1 MTATVVGALLLAIG
15 LIWSVGEPGVDTAVP
30 FIASGT
36 IIFVVGLILNSGAG
50 TRQELV
56 RIRAELE
63 ALNRRGN
70 QSDE

>member
-15 LIWSVGEPGVDTAVP
+15 LIWSVGEPGVDTAVL

-36 IIFVVGLILNSGAG
+36 VIFVVGLILNSGAG

-56 RIRAELE
+56 GIRAELE
-63 ALNRRGN
+63 ALNRSRN
-70 QSDE
+70 QPGE

>member
-1 MTATVVGALLLAIG
+1 MIATVVGALLLAIG

-36 IIFVVGLILNSGAG
+36 VIFVVGLILNAGAG

-56 RIRAELE
+56 QIRAELE
-63 ALNRRGN
+63 ALNRRSD
-70 QSDE
+70 QSGE